1 MMKTTYTYSFLDLS
15 GKPKRFLESKADCKI
30 LGYGVSTDTVTLSV
44 LYETVEAFNI
54 INGYMKIKFNLSPH
68 SIQHI

>member
-1 MMKTTYTYSFLDLS
+1 MLKTTYTYSFLDLS

-44 LYETVEAFNI
+44 LYENKETFDLVDKQLYDKFKLVPTH
-54 INGYMKIKFNLSPH
+54 INFI
-68 SIQHI
+68 

>member
-1 MMKTTYTYSFLDLS
+1 MLKTTYTYSFLDLS

-44 LYETVEAFNI
+44 LYENKETFDLVNKELYDKFKLI
-54 INGYMKIKFNLSPH
+54 PKHINFI
-68 SIQHI
+68 